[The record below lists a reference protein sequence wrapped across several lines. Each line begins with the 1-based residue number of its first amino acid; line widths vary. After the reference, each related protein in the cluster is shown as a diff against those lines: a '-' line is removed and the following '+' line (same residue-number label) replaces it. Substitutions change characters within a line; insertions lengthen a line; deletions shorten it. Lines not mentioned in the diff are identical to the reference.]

1 MALLA
6 LLCHPDSCS
15 SSQQPTLRPRLGT
28 ARKDSRPNARPLFAV
43 LLAVFVPTSCVCGLI
58 GCSRPQDAVPTAP
71 SRMPTEEVVRQSLLA
86 ISNPDTPP
94 EGLDRALDQLQAVP
108 EVKEEASLWVKIIDD
123 PAYGIDHRGRCL
135 GQYFRRHVKVP
146 ISVTEFGKLPGMRKW
161 LRKET
166 LSYAVRDTS
175 GFSVALAKQNG
186 SDLLRFTPEFAQARP
201 VNQPW
206 LLRAIGMCL
215 LLSRDILIGEFLD
228 IIQGKKAKQ
237 PIQLIEFHEPRIA
250 KIGCSQKD

>member
-1 MALLA
+1 MALLDTPLPSRQ
-6 LLCHPDSCS
+6 LLV
-15 SSQQPTLRPRLGT
+15 QPAAHAST
-28 ARKDSRPNARPLFAV
+28 AVRNSDPGLRKDSRPNARPLFAV

-94 EGLDRALDQLQAVP
+94 EGLDRALDQLQAGP

-166 LSYAVRDTS
+166 LSYAARDTS

-186 SDLLRFTPEFAQARP
+186 SDLLKVHAGIRTGEARQSTLVTPSHRYVLA
-201 VNQPW
+201 V
-206 LLRAIGMCL
+206 
-215 LLSRDILIGEFLD
+215 
-228 IIQGKKAKQ
+228 
-237 PIQLIEFHEPRIA
+237 IA
-250 KIGCSQKD
+250 